1 MGGCGGGVRDAGG
14 TRHRGGGGA
23 HLLARW
29 TGRPAGGFPCVGR
42 AFARGDPAVR
52 GPRRGPVAPDVRRRV
67 VGRVLLVGDAAGY
80 VDAIT
85 GEGIAVAIASARV
98 LVQALAAGQPE
109 RYEREWRSVSRSYR
123 VITSGLLQ
131 VRAQPRLARCVV
143 PVAARLP
150 RVFGYV
156 VNQLAG

>member
-1 MGGCGGGVRDAGG
+1 LRQ
-14 TRHRGGGGA
+14 
-23 HLLARW
+23 
-29 TGRPAGGFPCVGR
+29 
-42 AFARGDPAVR
+42 
-52 GPRRGPVAPDVRRRV
+52 DVRRRV

-98 LVQALAAGQPE
+98 LVQALAAGHPE
-109 RYEREWRSVSRSYR
+109 RYEREWRRVSRSYR
-123 VITSGLLQ
+123 VITSGLLHI
-131 VRAQPRLARCVV
+131 RAQPRLAQCVV